1 MIRLIVRSGTMLIVA
16 ALAGSLAV
24 FLLLRLLGGDV
35 ATVILG
41 RGATEEGLARLRAEL
56 GLGRPWF
63 VQYGDWLW
71 GLVRGDLGT
80 SYAAGYDIHSE
91 IFSRV
96 GLTLT
101 LAVSALVLSALV
113 ALALG
118 IYSAIHIRDWRGGLI
133 DVLAQLGIAVPTFW
147 AGLLLIGFVSVR
159 QGWLPAGGYTPWSE
173 SVVGAIRSLI
183 LPVLAMSVPLI
194 AVFARYVR
202 SGMLDVLNEDYM
214 RTARAKGRTLR
225 GAALVHG
232 VRNAAV
238 PLVTV
243 GALQLG
249 AMLAGA
255 VVIEVVFT
263 LPGLGRM
270 LLDAVG
276 DREVIVV
283 QSLVFVVLL
292 TILVLNF
299 LMDIT
304 YGLLDP
310 RMRDAGERSTSG

>member
-1 MIRLIVRSGTMLIVA
+1 MIRLLVRSGTVLVTA
-16 ALAGSLAV
+16 AMAGSLIV

-41 RGATEEGLARLRAEL
+41 RGATPEGLARLRSEL
-56 GLGRPWF
+56 GLDRPWF
-63 VQYGDWLW
+63 VQYGEWLW
-71 GLVRGDLGT
+71 GLIRGDLGT

-91 IFSRV
+91 IFGRV

-101 LAVSALVLSALV
+101 LAVSALVLSAVV

-118 IYSAIHIRDWRGGLI
+118 TYSAMHVRDWRGGTI

-147 AGLLLIGFVSVR
+147 AGLLLIGFVAVQQR
-159 QGWLPAGGYTPWSE
+159 WLPAGGYIPWSQ
-173 SVVGAIRSLI
+173 SPVGAIRSLT
-183 LPVLAMSVPLI
+183 LPVLAMSIPLI

-202 SGMLDVLNEDYM
+202 SGMLDILNEDYI

-225 GAALVHG
+225 GAALIHG
-232 VRNAAV
+232 VRNAAI

-270 LLDAVG
+270 LLNAVG
-276 DREVIVV
+276 NREVIVV
-283 QSLVFVVLL
+283 QSLVFVILL
-292 TILVLNF
+292 AILVLNF

-310 RMRDAGERSTSG
+310 RMRDVGRRSASA

>member
-1 MIRLIVRSGTMLIVA
+1 MIRVVARSGIVLVTA
-16 ALAGSLAV
+16 ALAGSLVV

-41 RGATEEGLARLRAEL
+41 RGATPEGLARLRSEL
-56 GLGRPWF
+56 GLDRSWF

-101 LAVSALVLSALV
+101 LALSALVLSAVV

-118 IYSAIHIRDWRGGLI
+118 TYSAIHVRDWRGGLI

-147 AGLLLIGFVSVR
+147 AGLLLIGFVAVQQR
-159 QGWLPAGGYTPWSE
+159 WLPAGGYIPWSR
-173 SVVGAIRSLI
+173 SPVGAIRSLT
-183 LPVLAMSVPLI
+183 LPVLAMSIPLI

-202 SGMLDVLNEDYM
+202 SGMLDVLNEDYI
-214 RTARAKGRTLR
+214 RTARAKGLTMRR
-225 GAALVHG
+225 AALVHG

-243 GALQLG
+243 GTLQLG

-270 LLDAVG
+270 LLSAVG
-276 DREVIVV
+276 NREVIVV

-292 TILVLNF
+292 TVLVLNF

-310 RMRDAGERSTSG
+310 RMRDTGGGLVSE

>member
-1 MIRLIVRSGTMLIVA
+1 MIRLIARSVTVLVTA
-16 ALAGSLAV
+16 ALAGSLIV

-41 RGATEEGLARLRAEL
+41 RGATAEGLAQLRDEL
-56 GLGRPWF
+56 GLNRSWF
-63 VQYGDWLW
+63 VQYGDWLS

-101 LAVSALVLSALV
+101 LALSALVLSAVV

-118 IYSAIHIRDWRGGLI
+118 TYSAIHVRDWRGSSI
-133 DVLAQLGIAVPTFW
+133 DVLTQLGIAVPTFW
-147 AGLLLIGFVSVR
+147 AGLLLVGFVAVR
-159 QGWLPAGGYTPWSE
+159 LQWLPAGGYVPWSQ
-173 SVVGAIRSLI
+173 SPVGAIRSLI
-183 LPVLAMSVPLI
+183 LPVVAMSIPLI

-202 SGMLDVLNEDYM
+202 SGMLDVLNEDYI

-243 GALQLG
+243 GTLQLG

-263 LPGLGRM
+263 LPGLGR
-270 LLDAVG
+270 LLLNAVA

-292 TILVLNF
+292 TILGLNF
-299 LMDIT
+299 FMDIT

-310 RMRDAGERSTSG
+310 RMRAVGGRSPST